1 MKKVILLVLV
11 VFAAGCGD
19 SNYVEPAK
27 NYKIGIGTRDLE
39 AQEAAIQACS
49 ITNSAITE
57 GTGIF
62 LSGDIYVPPVLSIT
76 ATDTQIR
83 CYQDTGSYD
92 YILFN

>member
-1 MKKVILLVLV
+1 MKKLIFVLV
-11 VFAAGCGD
+11 VGMLAGCGD

-39 AQEAAIQACS
+39 AQEATIHACS
-49 ITNSAITE
+49 ITSSAIIE

-62 LSGDIYVPPVLSIT
+62 LSGGIYVPPVLSIT